1 MKRNIGKHTP
11 KSEVRANILAFLSRH
26 ARQAR
31 HCINA
36 AAIGRAA
43 YPGYNF
49 KMNQGAAMSVIRVL
63 REMEKEGLV
72 AHHMDDFRK
81 GFYITDEGAVAARQ
95 TSEGVKQP
103 NDLSPNLL
111 DSREKP

>member
-1 MKRNIGKHTP
+1 MKRNIGKRTP
-11 KSEVRANILAFLSRH
+11 KSEVRANILAFLFKH

-43 YPGYNF
+43 YPGYHF

-72 AHHMDDFRK
+72 AHYMDDFRK
-81 GFYITDEGAVAARQ
+81 GFYITEEGAVVARQ
-95 TSEGVKQP
+95 TSDAVNHPG
-103 NDLSPNLL
+103 DLSTNLL